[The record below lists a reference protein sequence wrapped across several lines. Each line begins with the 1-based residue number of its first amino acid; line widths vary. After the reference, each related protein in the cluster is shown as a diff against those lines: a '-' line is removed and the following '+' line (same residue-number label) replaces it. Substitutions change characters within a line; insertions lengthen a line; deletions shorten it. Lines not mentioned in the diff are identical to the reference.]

1 MANATIKERLVNFFN
16 NKAIAEAAELVMKQ
30 ERQFFKENLN
40 TLLEVSGVE
49 KLKVDIDVAT
59 KVAQVQNM
67 TRNTRTIDFER
78 LQAENMEL
86 YIQLQDYIKN
96 TVTEYIDIRLVKK

>member
-1 MANATIKERLVNFFN
+1 MAIVTVKERLVNFFN
-16 NKAIAEAAELVMKQ
+16 NKAIAEAAELAMKQ

-67 TRNTRTIDFER
+67 TRNTRTVDFER
-78 LQAENMEL
+78 LQAENIEL
-86 YIQLQDYIKN
+86 YMQLQDYIKN
-96 TVTEYIDIRLVKK
+96 NVTEYIDIRLIKK

>member
-1 MANATIKERLVNFFN
+1 MANVTIKQRLINFFN
-16 NKAIAEAAELVMKQ
+16 NKAVAEAAELAMKQ

-67 TRNTRTIDFER
+67 TRSTKTVDFER
-78 LQAENMEL
+78 LQVENMEL
-86 YIQLQDYIKN
+86 YMQLQDYIKT

>member
-1 MANATIKERLVNFFN
+1 MANATIKERLINFFN

-67 TRNTRTIDFER
+67 TRSTKTVDFER
-78 LQAENMEL
+78 LQAENIEL
-86 YIQLQDYIKN
+86 YMQLQDYIKN
-96 TVTEYIDIRLVKK
+96 NVTEYIDIRLIKK